1 SRSLRAAMRA
11 IAVVALLCLA
21 PLFLLEGGQ
30 PLRAQQSDVPPLGEP
45 VLFVPAINRARVVM
59 ALSAKRPDQVPALFA
74 GMANLEERSLA
85 ASGAAVTANG
95 LQGSWATLATLAV
108 ADRLGIVPL
117 SEAAAL
123 FEPDPPKPVERA
135 EPLLAHMIQG
145 VRDDKPLPSRWNQD
159 QDEQRSFS
167 IVLFEAS
174 RISAEA

>member
-1 SRSLRAAMRA
+1 
-11 IAVVALLCLA
+11 
-21 PLFLLEGGQ
+21 
-30 PLRAQQSDVPPLGEP
+30 
-45 VLFVPAINRARVVM
+45 
-59 ALSAKRPDQVPALFA
+59 PDQVPALFA

-117 SEAAAL
+117 SEAAAP
-123 FEPDPPKPVERA
+123 FEPGPPKPVERA

-174 RISAEA
+174 RISAEAFRKGARADLSYAHVFNHPSKYRGQVIHIQ